1 MDSKIA
7 IKQKSFFEIKKD
19 INYLTASY
27 PFLNLKILSSSTLGR
42 EIYSI
47 TLGKASEYVYFVS
60 SFCGNDTLTS
70 LILLRFL
77 EDLSSNIYC
86 GNEMAGVNIRKATSG
101 KGIVFVPLI
110 NPDGHEIAVKG
121 FSSASY
127 LYNVLNKNC
136 NCSHKDYKYNLR
148 GVFLENNFYKGVVG
162 SPYKNTFGGFSPFS
176 EPESLALAENLR
188 KYPPRQIVCLNQTK
202 DYVGIFQPKDNSRTK
217 KMSEVTRAVYPK
229 KQVIE
234 ENNNSF
240 GSWVAKEFNAPTFN
254 IGLSGLTEANLI
266 KNYNQL
272 KELLV
277 LMLIM

>member
-136 NCSHKDYKYNLR
+136 NCSHKDFAIYIDIQDAIFDCRVFILKSNMLVFWKKLVDCIKDHFITRR
-148 GVFLENNFYKGVVG
+148 GN
-162 SPYKNTFGGFSPFS
+162 
-176 EPESLALAENLR
+176 
-188 KYPPRQIVCLNQTK
+188 
-202 DYVGIFQPKDNSRTK
+202 
-217 KMSEVTRAVYPK
+217 AVSK
-229 KQVIE
+229 
-234 ENNNSF
+234 
-240 GSWVAKEFNAPTFN
+240 
-254 IGLSGLTEANLI
+254 
-266 KNYNQL
+266 
-272 KELLV
+272 
-277 LMLIM
+277 

>member
-19 INYLTASY
+19 INYLTAAY
-27 PFLNLKILSSSTLGR
+27 PFLNLKTLSTSTLGR

-47 TLGKASEYVYFVS
+47 SFGKAKQYVYFLS
-60 SFCGNDTLTS
+60 SFCGNDSLIN

-77 EDLSSNIYC
+77 EDLSANIYL
-86 GNEMAGVNIRKATSG
+86 GNEIAGVNIRKAISG
-101 KGIVFVPLI
+101 KGVIFLPLI
-110 NPDGHEIAVKG
+110 NPDGHEIAIKG

-127 LYNVLNKNC
+127 LYNILNKNC
-136 NCSHKDYKYNLR
+136 DCEYKDYKYNLR
-148 GVFLENNFYKGVVG
+148 GVYLENNFYKESLGR
-162 SPYKNTFGGFSPFS
+162 PYKNCFGGFSPFS
-176 EPESLALAENLR
+176 EPETLGLAENLR

-217 KMSEVTRAVYPK
+217 KMAEVTRAVYPK
-229 KQVIE
+229 KQIIE